1 MSAFLRGRHAP
12 RVRRTVPADGG
23 AAWGDRETRDQ
34 WGTYVRRLVGFAVAA
49 VVATGLTVFAFVS
62 EGGQDRERLTHATAV
77 RGTVLDGGY
86 GRKSTQDHVRV
97 RYRLHGRAY
106 VETLNGPGPDV
117 LPRGRQVTVYVADD
131 DPHSIRTRAYAN
143 HEDSVDLGRGAA
155 DGRRR
160 TPGRLRRRGMACLV
174 VATVATAEPL
184 DLLGGAA
191 SRCPTRLVG
200 APVAPSSARPRPPS
214 LTLTWRIWL
223 HRTR

>member
-1 MSAFLRGRHAP
+1 MTAR
-12 RVRRTVPADGG
+12 PATSG
-23 AAWGDRETRDQ
+23 
-34 WGTYVRRLVGFAVAA
+34 GTYVRRLVGFAVAA

-86 GRKSTQDHVRV
+86 GRRSTQDHVRV

-143 HEDSVDLGRGAA
+143 HEDSVDLGLVALPTAA
-155 DGRRR
+155 GGLLVGCVVAGWRAWSWRRW
-160 TPGRLRRRGMACLV
+160 LRRSPW
-174 VATVATAEPL
+174 TV
-184 DLLGGAA
+184 LGRGAA
-191 SRCPTRLVG
+191 SRCPYYG
-200 APVAPSSARPRPPS
+200 SSVLRWRRHLPDRDRPHSR
-214 LTLTWRIWL
+214 
-223 HRTR
+223 